1 MTMGT
6 SNGKV
11 RISRIQQVRDFIES
25 GEEEREITVHEDEMN
40 STVRTSLRNC
50 IASRPYFKKRCYVEQ
65 RNYRVFLVR
74 R

>member
-1 MTMGT
+1 MEKTT
-6 SNGKV
+6 KIRTN
-11 RISRIQQVRDFIES
+11 RIQQVRDFIES
-25 GEEEREITVHEDEMN
+25 GEAEREVIVHEDEMN

-50 IASRPYFKKRCYVEQ
+50 IASRPYFKARCYVEQ

>member
-1 MTMGT
+1 MEKTT
-6 SNGKV
+6 KI
-11 RISRIQQVRDFIES
+11 RINRIQQVRDFIES
-25 GEEEREITVHEDEMN
+25 GEAEREVIVQEDEMN

>member
-1 MTMGT
+1 MEKTT
-6 SNGKV
+6 KI
-11 RISRIQQVRDFIES
+11 RINRIQQVRDFIES
-25 GEEEREITVHEDEMN
+25 GEAEREITVHENEMN

-50 IASRPYFKKRCYVEQ
+50 IASRPYFKARCYVEQ